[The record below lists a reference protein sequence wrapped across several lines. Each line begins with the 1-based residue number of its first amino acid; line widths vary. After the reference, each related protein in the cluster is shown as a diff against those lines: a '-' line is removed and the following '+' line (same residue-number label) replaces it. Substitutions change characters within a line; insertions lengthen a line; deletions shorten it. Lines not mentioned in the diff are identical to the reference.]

1 MITTSLHTGLKIFLI
16 FIASLITSFL
26 GGYIFSLSIPIY
38 FYAAFFAFLSI
49 ILTFFIQPFA
59 AFVILLFI
67 RPLIDPL
74 SKYGIGQSVNL
85 LAIFSILY
93 ILFLVIVLSN
103 DKQKSWKP
111 CISVYFYFY
120 LFISVLSF
128 INIDD
133 FNTGV
138 TFFFK
143 LCSLIAIYVLAYHL
157 VQNERDAHKIFLTV
171 ALSSVIPIGNG
182 FLQYAM
188 GTGVQQGMD
197 PTLRINSTFVLS
209 NPYAM
214 FLCII
219 IFVLIHLLFFQK
231 SISKK
236 FNVVLCGLLFLAA
249 ISLVLTYTRAAWF
262 AFLIGLII
270 YSIKEKRLRIYLL
283 FMGILC
289 VALLY
294 DQIIERFSDL
304 YTPRK
309 YGTNSLVFRM
319 DLAGQLLRNAFPK
332 HYFLGFGLGTSEY
345 VAFKYTTYPLPPHND
360 FLRILI
366 ESGTIG
372 LICFLIFFYMNF
384 KYYFNKIRMYPAR
397 SYNVFMLVLLSVYV
411 VASLGQNIFFF
422 VTTTGYVF
430 CFLGVTQK
438 LNDMQDLH
446 EKSPVTI

>member
-143 LCSLIAIYVLAYHL
+143 L
-157 VQNERDAHKIFLTV
+157 
-171 ALSSVIPIGNG
+171 
-182 FLQYAM
+182 
-188 GTGVQQGMD
+188 
-197 PTLRINSTFVLS
+197 
-209 NPYAM
+209 
-214 FLCII
+214 
-219 IFVLIHLLFFQK
+219 
-231 SISKK
+231 
-236 FNVVLCGLLFLAA
+236 
-249 ISLVLTYTRAAWF
+249 
-262 AFLIGLII
+262 
-270 YSIKEKRLRIYLL
+270 
-283 FMGILC
+283 
-289 VALLY
+289 
-294 DQIIERFSDL
+294 
-304 YTPRK
+304 
-309 YGTNSLVFRM
+309 
-319 DLAGQLLRNAFPK
+319 
-332 HYFLGFGLGTSEY
+332 
-345 VAFKYTTYPLPPHND
+345 
-360 FLRILI
+360 
-366 ESGTIG
+366 
-372 LICFLIFFYMNF
+372 
-384 KYYFNKIRMYPAR
+384 
-397 SYNVFMLVLLSVYV
+397 
-411 VASLGQNIFFF
+411 
-422 VTTTGYVF
+422 
-430 CFLGVTQK
+430 
-438 LNDMQDLH
+438 
-446 EKSPVTI
+446 